1 MLKMTSDHKE
11 ERSECKILYKQQQ
24 QPLKTGKKLDF
35 TENNVKDEQKE
46 KVEEGEEEKEE
57 VVEQEEEEKEDWEEE
72 EEEDW
77 EEDEEEAQPS
87 SKINDTA
94 KPAEIVTSC
103 KRAVAEEQKSRDE
116 LVIVEKRKMWRK
128 PVDPVEAMAHGKWSA
143 DGVWRIVKRGKS
155 QSELLKEEL
164 KTVALELGSNN
175 LREEVEHEETIWK
188 EIKKMV
194 QEKSAQEKIEEEKWA
209 KAKAEMLKRQVEEE
223 TKKLQHS
230 EDGCQLE
237 YEMIERIRKRVYMS
251 AEEREEEE
259 RLAQLKER
267 EGALRPSLFAN
278 VPPYVKFVPATS
290 LRGDGG
296 KGRTLCGGMERMG
309 WYNYA
314 HKHYANKVLDGWAIH
329 DCIEYNGFKVTQ
341 VRPCSIEILYSY
353 RILRLTRG
361 RSPKDSTLD
370 TFGTARCPFS
380 SRTWTRR

>member
-1 MLKMTSDHKE
+1 MTSDHKE
-11 ERSECKILYKQQQ
+11 ERSECKIRYTQQQ
-24 QPLKTGKKLDF
+24 QPDKTGKKLDF

-46 KVEEGEEEKEE
+46 KVEEVEEEK
-57 VVEQEEEEKEDWEEE
+57 

-77 EEDEEEAQPS
+77 EEKEDEEEEEEEEAQPS
-87 SKINDTA
+87 SKINGTT
-94 KPAEIVTSC
+94 KPADILTSC
-103 KRAVAEEQKSRDE
+103 KRAAAEEQKSSDE

-209 KAKAEMLKRQVEEE
+209 KAKSEMLKRQVEEE

-237 YEMIERIRKRVYMS
+237 YEMIERIRKRVYMT
-251 AEEREEEE
+251 AEERDEEE
-259 RLAQLKER
+259 RLAQIKER

-314 HKHYANKVLDGWAIH
+314 HKHYTNKVADGWAIH

-341 VRPCSIEILYSY
+341 VRPCSIEILDSY
-353 RILRLTRG
+353 RILRLTSG
-361 RSPKDSTLD
+361 RSPRDFTPD
-370 TFGTARCPFS
+370 TFGMVRSPSS
-380 SRTWTRR
+380 SRTWTKR

>member
-1 MLKMTSDHKE
+1 MTRENKKE
-11 ERSECKILYKQQQ
+11 GSECKILYPRKQ
-24 QPLKTGKKLDF
+24 LKREKKPDF
-35 TENNVKDEQKE
+35 TESNVKGEQEE
-46 KVEEGEEEKEE
+46 KVEERE
-57 VVEQEEEEKEDWEEE
+57 VVEDEEEEEEKEKEEE
-72 EEEDW
+72 EEEKDW

-87 SKINDTA
+87 SKINDTT
-94 KPAEIVTSC
+94 KPVKIVTIC
-103 KRAVAEEQKSRDE
+103 KRAAAEEQKRSDE

-175 LREEVEHEETIWK
+175 LREEVEHEETIWR

-209 KAKAEMLKRQVEEE
+209 KAKSEMLKREVEEE

-230 EDGCQLE
+230 EDNCQLE
-237 YEMIERIRKRVYMS
+237 YEMIERIRKRVYMT

-259 RLAQLKER
+259 RLAQIKER
-267 EGALRPSLFAN
+267 EGTLRPSLFAN
-278 VPPYVKFVPATS
+278 VPPYVKFLPATS

-341 VRPCSIEILYSY
+341 VRPCSIELLDSY
-353 RILRLTRG
+353 RILRLTKG
-361 RSPKDSTLD
+361 RSPRDFTLD
-370 TFGTARCPFS
+370 TFGTARSPFS

>member
-11 ERSECKILYKQQQ
+11 ERCKILYTQRQ
-24 QPLKTGKKLDF
+24 QPDKTGKKLDF
-35 TENNVKDEQKE
+35 AENNVKDEQTE
-46 KVEEGEEEKEE
+46 KVEGEGEEEKEE
-57 VVEQEEEEKEDWEEE
+57 EDWEEDWEEE
-72 EEEDW
+72 EEKV
-77 EEDEEEAQPS
+77 AQPS
-87 SKINDTA
+87 SKINDMT
-94 KPAEIVTSC
+94 KPVEIVTTC
-103 KRAVAEEQKSRDE
+103 KRAKAEEQKSRDE

-194 QEKSAQEKIEEEKWA
+194 QEKSVQEKREEEKWA

-223 TKKLQHS
+223 TKNFQHS

-237 YEMIERIRKRVYMS
+237 FEMIERIRKRVYMT

-259 RLAQLKER
+259 RLAQIKER

-314 HKHYANKVLDGWAIH
+314 HKHYANKVADGWAIH

-341 VRPCSIEILYSY
+341 VRPCSILDSY

-361 RSPKDSTLD
+361 RSPRDFTLGM
-370 TFGTARCPFS
+370 FGTARCPSS

>member
-1 MLKMTSDHKE
+1 MTSDHKE
-11 ERSECKILYKQQQ
+11 ERSECKILYTQQKQ
-24 QPLKTGKKLDF
+24 PDKTGKKLDF
-35 TENNVKDEQKE
+35 TGNNVKDEQKE
-46 KVEEGEEEKEE
+46 KVEEGESEKEE
-57 VVEQEEEEKEDWEEE
+57 IVE

-77 EEDEEEAQPS
+77 EEEENWEEEEDWEEEEAQPS
-87 SKINDTA
+87 SKTNDTT
-94 KPAEIVTSC
+94 KPVEIVTSC
-103 KRAVAEEQKSRDE
+103 KRVAAEEQKSSDE

-209 KAKAEMLKRQVEEE
+209 KAKAEMLKSQVEEE

-237 YEMIERIRKRVYMS
+237 YEMIERIRKRVYMT

-259 RLAQLKER
+259 RLAQIKER

-278 VPPYVKFVPATS
+278 VPPYVKFLPATS

-314 HKHYANKVLDGWAIH
+314 HKHYANKVADGWAIH

-341 VRPCSIEILYSY
+341 VRPCSIEILDSY
-353 RILRLTRG
+353 RILRLTSG
-361 RSPKDSTLD
+361 RSPRDFTPD
-370 TFGTARCPFS
+370 TFGMVRSPSS
-380 SRTWTRR
+380 SRTWTKR

>member
-1 MLKMTSDHKE
+1 MTRENKKE
-11 ERSECKILYKQQQ
+11 GSECKILYPRKQ
-24 QPLKTGKKLDF
+24 LKREKKPDF
-35 TENNVKDEQKE
+35 TESNVKGEQEE
-46 KVEEGEEEKEE
+46 KVEERE
-57 VVEQEEEEKEDWEEE
+57 VVEDEEEEDWEEE
-72 EEEDW
+72 EEEEEEKDW

-87 SKINDTA
+87 SKINDTT
-94 KPAEIVTSC
+94 KPAKIVTSC
-103 KRAVAEEQKSRDE
+103 KRADAEEQKRSDE

-143 DGVWRIVKRGKS
+143 DGVWKIVKRGKS

-209 KAKAEMLKRQVEEE
+209 KAKSEMLKREVEEE

-230 EDGCQLE
+230 EDNCQLE
-237 YEMIERIRKRVYMS
+237 YEMIERIRKRVYMT

-259 RLAQLKER
+259 RLAQIKEK

-341 VRPCSIEILYSY
+341 VRPCSIELLDSY
-353 RILRLTRG
+353 RILRLTKG
-361 RSPKDSTLD
+361 RSPRDFTLD
-370 TFGTARCPFS
+370 TFGTVRSPFS

>member
-1 MLKMTSDHKE
+1 MTSDHKE
-11 ERSECKILYKQQQ
+11 ERSECKILYTQQKQ
-24 QPLKTGKKLDF
+24 PDKTGKKLDF

-46 KVEEGEEEKEE
+46 KVEEVEEEK
-57 VVEQEEEEKEDWEEE
+57 

-77 EEDEEEAQPS
+77 EEKEDEEEEEEEEAQPS
-87 SKINDTA
+87 SKINDTT
-94 KPAEIVTSC
+94 KPAEIVTSR
-103 KRAVAEEQKSRDE
+103 KRADAEEQKRSDE

-237 YEMIERIRKRVYMS
+237 FEMIERIRKRVYMT
-251 AEEREEEE
+251 AEERDEEE
-259 RLAQLKER
+259 RLAQIKER

-314 HKHYANKVLDGWAIH
+314 HKHYTNKVADGWAIH

-341 VRPCSIEILYSY
+341 VRPCSIEILDSY

-361 RSPKDSTLD
+361 PSPKDFTLD
-370 TFGTARCPFS
+370 MFGMVRSPSS
-380 SRTWTRR
+380 SRTWTKR

>member
-1 MLKMTSDHKE
+1 MTSDHIE
-11 ERSECKILYKQQQ
+11 EGAECKILYTQQRQ
-24 QPLKTGKKLDF
+24 QHKTGKMRDF
-35 TENNVKDEQKE
+35 TKNNVKDEQEE
-46 KVEEGEEEKEE
+46 KVEEGEDEEGEAVK
-57 VVEQEEEEKEDWEEE
+57 EEEEEDS

-87 SKINDTA
+87 SKINDTT
-94 KPAEIVTSC
+94 KPAKIVTSC
-103 KRAVAEEQKSRDE
+103 KRADAEEQKRSDE

-209 KAKAEMLKRQVEEE
+209 KAKAEMLKREVEEE

-230 EDGCQLE
+230 EDNCQLE
-237 YEMIERIRKRVYMS
+237 YEMIERIRKRVYMT

-259 RLAQLKER
+259 RLAQIKER
-267 EGALRPSLFAN
+267 EGTLRPSLFAN
-278 VPPYVKFVPATS
+278 VPPYVKFLPATS

-296 KGRTLCGGMERMG
+296 KGRSLCGGMERMG

-341 VRPCSIEILYSY
+341 VRPCSIELLDSY
-353 RILRLTRG
+353 RILRLTKG
-361 RSPKDSTLD
+361 RSPRDFTLD
-370 TFGTARCPFS
+370 TFGTARSPFS
-380 SRTWTRR
+380 SRTWMRR